1 MKKGMIRESSDY
13 CPNCG
18 HHSIMAYSTQGRPI
32 HYVKKNQNATTDTIM
47 DKINKESIG
56 DLVCGNCGKHFLC
69 DYSLGFP
76 RAIEKFGLYM
86 SFFEGY
92 LNHNK

>member
-1 MKKGMIRESSDY
+1 MNRGLIRESSDY
-13 CPNCG
+13 CPSCG
-18 HHSIMAYSTQGRPI
+18 KHTLMAFSTNGKPI
-32 HYVKKNQNATTDTIM
+32 HYITKNPEATTDSIM
-47 DKINKESIG
+47 DKVNNTAIG
-56 DLVCGNCGKHFLC
+56 DLVCSNCGKHFLC

-92 LNHNK
+92 LNHNR